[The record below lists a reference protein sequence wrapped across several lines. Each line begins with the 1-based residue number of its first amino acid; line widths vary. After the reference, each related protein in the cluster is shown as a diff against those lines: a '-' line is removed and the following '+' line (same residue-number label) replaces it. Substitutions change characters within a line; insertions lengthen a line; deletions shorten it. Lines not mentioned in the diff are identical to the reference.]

1 MGEIGDR
8 FEVLSDQIGTGPPC
22 SRMDDVGCTRREG
35 SVSGVTFRRVD
46 SEDTLSHHVPPV
58 SNPGMLDFRPR
69 QSRRSV
75 RPDCWG

>member
-35 SVSGVTFRRVD
+35 PVSGVTFRRVN
-46 SEDTLSHHVPPV
+46 SEDSLST
-58 SNPGMLDFRPR
+58 
-69 QSRRSV
+69 SRV
-75 RPDCWG
+75 